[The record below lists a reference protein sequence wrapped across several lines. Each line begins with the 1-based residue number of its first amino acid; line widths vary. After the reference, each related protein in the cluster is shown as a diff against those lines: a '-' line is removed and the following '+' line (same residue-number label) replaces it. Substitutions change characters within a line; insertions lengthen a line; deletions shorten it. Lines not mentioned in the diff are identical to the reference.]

1 MGASH
6 PGGRT
11 QGLRRTRDQLH
22 FDLLAST
29 KFLKELTTLAAAL
42 ATVAIWL
49 GEGFVFSALTALVS
63 ASTEDLMA
71 LVSLGKALLAWPTTV
86 LAWVLIFLNAASKA
100 PIPLLGL
107 KLVTSVI
114 EFSSPVRA
122 EQ

>member
-1 MGASH
+1 M
-6 PGGRT
+6 
-11 QGLRRTRDQLH
+11 
-22 FDLLAST
+22 LAST
-29 KFLKELTTLAAAL
+29 KLLKELTTFAAAL

-71 LVSLGKALLAWPTTV
+71 LVSLGKSLLAWPTTV
-86 LAWVLIFLNAASKA
+86 LASVLIFLNAASKA
-100 PIPLLGL
+100 PTPLLGL